1 MLRSEDNSTA
11 MAQARL
17 VELAQARDSAAFTT
31 LYVLH
36 TTGICGYLLGLV
48 GNEEDAHDLAQQAFL
63 QAWQKLSG
71 LHDVARFTPWLYAI
85 ARNLAYDHSRQK
97 KGASWSSWEH
107 LEESQADVSEP
118 GPEDQ
123 VAQAELVRLAL
134 TTLPPKLRDCLL
146 LQVEGKLSRREIAE
160 VTGLG
165 EKSVSVYLSG
175 ARKAFLQAYQRLEHE
190 QDVPG
195 RRNTDQ

>member
-11 MAQARL
+11 MVQARL

-31 LYVLH
+31 LYLLH

-71 LHDVARFTPWLYAI
+71 LHDIALFTPWLYSI
-85 ARNLAYDHSRQK
+85 ARNLAYDHCRRK
-97 KGASWSSWEH
+97 KGASQSSWEQ
-107 LEESQADVSEP
+107 LEEYQADVSGP

-134 TTLPPKLRDCLL
+134 TTLPPKFRDCLL

-160 VTGLG
+160 VTGLS

-195 RRNTDQ
+195 RRNADQ